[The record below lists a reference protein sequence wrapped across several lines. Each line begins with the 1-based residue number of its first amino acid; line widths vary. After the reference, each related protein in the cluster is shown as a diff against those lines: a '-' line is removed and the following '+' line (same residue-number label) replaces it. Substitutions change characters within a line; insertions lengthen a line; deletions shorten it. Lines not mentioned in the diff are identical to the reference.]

1 MENKLRPDMVVKHF
15 DWRLLKKGAERAKA
29 VLSFTIYF
37 NPSDRPNKYVVRPMF
52 AKEHNI
58 TPLPVIIVGN
68 TYEEVLNKIPIEELK
83 LVCFAREVDDDKVIV
98 ETWL

>member
-1 MENKLRPDMVVKHF
+1 METKKKPDMVVKRF
-15 DWRLLKKGAERAKA
+15 DWRLLKSSAERAKA

-37 NPSDRPNKYVVRPMF
+37 NPSDRPNKYVARPLF
-52 AKEHNI
+52 AREKNI
-58 TPLPVIIVGN
+58 TPLPVIVVGD

-83 LVCFAREVDDDKVIV
+83 LVCFAREAEDDKVIV